1 MVESCKKKIAQIK
14 SIHNNIYRIPEHFS
28 LWKLLYKFT
37 IIWQFSSP
45 AFETPNQYHITF
57 VSHCI
62 ENNTS
67 LTVGYSQLDQVTVY
81 ELRILVPQAFK
92 VILNN
97 HCCYSWNWT
106 QSGILKEAK
115 ATLALTL
122 FCELRE
128 NCYYYRVV
136 SVGHLSFGCLYTLLR
151 YIYSY
156 ILHSQSKSGIIDK
169 SYQMLIIEILFCF

>member
-1 MVESCKKKIAQIK
+1 MVESCKKKIARIK

-106 QSGILKEAK
+106 QNYGVEYWKRPKQLWHWPCFVNYEKTVTII
-115 ATLALTL
+115 
-122 FCELRE
+122 
-128 NCYYYRVV
+128 
-136 SVGHLSFGCLYTLLR
+136 GSFR
-151 YIYSY
+151 
-156 ILHSQSKSGIIDK
+156 
-169 SYQMLIIEILFCF
+169 